1 MYHLKISIPSFRQ
14 ILPPTTRTDNE
25 PNQAALANR
34 GHYVYSIEVGFL
46 GEYGQGLERQ
56 ERMARFYHLEKRYSA
71 FLTLHN
77 EVNSRLSSYWLNKQ
91 CHDI

>member
-14 ILPPTTRTDNE
+14 IPPPASSSKADSDQ
-25 PNQAALANR
+25 NQAALANR

-77 EVNSRLSSYWLNKQ
+77 EVNSDLLTSMAHT
-91 CHDI
+91 C